1 LFTASELIPLEQN
14 YVAGIRVVE
23 AAGSSWIVQ
32 PHLGDLTSVEAGLTT
47 TLGQFTVS
55 WSSSNEKFNM
65 TVSAPAGTKGTIA
78 FPLFSPSNLTMQ
90 AVDVCFINGTVVT
103 VHPMAEERYVLLPN
117 MAGDSYQVNVTY
129 VKN

>member
-1 LFTASELIPLEQN
+1 M
-14 YVAGIRVVE
+14 VE
-23 AAGSSWIVQ
+23 AAGSSWIVE
-32 PHLGDLTSVEAGLTT
+32 PHPGDLTHVEAGLTT
-47 TLGQFTVS
+47 TVGQFTVS

-90 AVDVCFINGTVVT
+90 GIDVRYINGTGAT
-103 VHPMAEERYVLLPN
+103 VHPLAEERYILLPD

-129 VKN
+129 VNI